1 MQDKRLTRSAN
12 DRMVAGVCAGLAT
25 YFGIDPVF
33 VRLAVMLLAL
43 FNGVGL
49 ILYIVAWVLIPSEH
63 SVTADPQLQVREN
76 LNEIQGAWN
85 DLIERIRSFF
95 QSPSAR

>member
-1 MQDKRLTRSAN
+1 MQEKRLTRSVS
-12 DRMVAGVCAGLAT
+12 DRMLGGVCAGLAT

-33 VRLAVMLLAL
+33 VRLGVMFLSL

-49 ILYIVAWVLIPSEH
+49 ILYAIAWILIPAEH

-76 LNEIQGAWN
+76 LREIQSTWS
-85 DLIERIRSFF
+85 DLLDRIRGFF
-95 QSPSAR
+95 QNTSAR